1 MDQTL
6 FIVPHIKCPASAG
19 REELATPRIQNKY
32 LITWGF
38 SSTSFTGEELEA
50 SAGWTVTLEKN
61 ASHWGHLNTGYLFGV
76 GISCQ
81 ALNVK
86 DLIGTTDVSHGVVC
100 NAGIL
105 YYSHNNKHEPLLTLN
120 ALPISIT
127 ISVNLNTPGEVLL
140 VYKLAPSDQGT
151 ALVGKRLIKDPRFK
165 ENLYPVFTVSQ
176 RVKLLFPTF
185 V

>member
-1 MDQTL
+1 M
-6 FIVPHIKCPASAG
+6 FIVPHIKCPTSPG
-19 REELATPRIQNKY
+19 REEIPTPRIQNKY

-38 SSTSFTGEELEA
+38 SSTSFTGEELET

-81 ALNVK
+81 TLSVK
-86 DLIGTTDVSHGVVC
+86 DLVGVTDCTHGVIC
-100 NAGIL
+100 NAGML
-105 YYSHNNKHEPLLTLN
+105 YYSHNNTQEPLLTLN
-120 ALPISIT
+120 SLPISIT
-127 ISVNLNTPGEVLL
+127 ISVSLENPDHILL
-140 VYKLAPSDQGT
+140 VYKLTPSDQST
-151 ALVGKRLIKDPRFK
+151 SLVGKRLIKDPKFRKNVF
-165 ENLYPVFTVSQ
+165 PVFTVSQ